1 MSEQDSRALNLGEK
15 TTGGVQKDMDRQ
27 RCDPVQ
33 NQRRMTF
40 SADCNNTKPTD
51 VEHNEQ
57 GNVPPSVNQK
67 RDENQNHLKWRRSSV
82 AQLATARRERKWS
95 VGISSIIATI
105 PALLVGIT
113 LGFPSNVILD
123 LSGEATELPQD
134 FFISTRLLSAF
145 VVGS

>member
-1 MSEQDSRALNLGEK
+1 MSKQERRALNLGENA
-15 TTGGVQKDMDRQ
+15 TGGVQKD
-27 RCDPVQ
+27 
-33 NQRRMTF
+33 
-40 SADCNNTKPTD
+40 CNNAKPTD
-51 VEHNEQ
+51 VEHNER

-67 RDENQNHLKWRRSSV
+67 RDKNQNHQKRRLSSV

-95 VGISSIIATI
+95 VGISSIIAAI

-123 LSGEATELPQD
+123 LTGEATELPQD